1 MMKFIATIRDKEVS
15 LAELKE
21 ICNKHLTGYP
31 IDASN
36 NDVKQSFCYAL
47 MRWIEYSL
55 DTSFSSVSKV
65 IDACQI
71 IISGGI
77 LKSDQAWY
85 TIIMFHNYVMTY
97 LPYARRNDEW
107 PSCKELLNLSEK
119 ELFEKAMDFIRN
131 EKFKKDIRSVLKIDT
146 AIETVNVVMLTLYY
160 LELYAAIEYE
170 KLNYPIDPYRNKQR
184 LSSKFLQELD
194 CCNQVL
200 LRTGMKLTIEK
211 KKELQEAQKKY
222 AEQTKSPAGEII
234 VSSSGLQTS
243 FLNM

>member
-146 AIETVNVVMLTLYY
+146 DLNVL
-160 LELYAAIEYE
+160 
-170 KLNYPIDPYRNKQR
+170 
-184 LSSKFLQELD
+184 
-194 CCNQVL
+194 
-200 LRTGMKLTIEK
+200 
-211 KKELQEAQKKY
+211 
-222 AEQTKSPAGEII
+222 
-234 VSSSGLQTS
+234 
-243 FLNM
+243 